1 MSSTPRYA
9 AFVITAPGIER
20 FAAAELVR
28 LGARDV
34 EVVAGGVTFGAPKQ
48 LLYAAN
54 LHLRTASRV
63 IVRVGEFNAKTFH
76 ELERRAAKV
85 PWDAFVSPNLGL
97 ALRVTCRKS
106 RLYHSDAVAE
116 RVAASITARVQ
127 NLRIIGDSGEDAD
140 DAPTPEQLVVV
151 RMYHDQCTVS
161 VDSSGSL
168 LHLRGY
174 RQAVGRAPLRET
186 LAAGALMA
194 ADWRPDTPLLDPM
207 CGSGTI
213 PIEAALLARRIP
225 PGRHRRFAFMHWP
238 DFDESCWRRV
248 VAEAESAILSR
259 APAPILGSDRD
270 GGAIESA
277 LSNAARAGVGDD
289 VRFEQRAISSI
300 EPPEQR
306 GFVVS
311 NPPYGV
317 RVGDRDRLRNL
328 YAQLG
333 KVLRAKCDG
342 WQVGLIS
349 GAPELERQIGI
360 AFDVAVHT
368 VNGGIPVRI
377 VTGVVPSA
385 AVPPKPSERAKTLKR
400 RDLRRVE

>member
-9 AFVITAPGIER
+9 AFVITAPGLER
-20 FAAAELVR
+20 FAATELERLAVR
-28 LGARDV
+28 DA
-34 EVVAGGVTFGAPKQ
+34 EVVAGGVMFNASRQ

-63 IVRVGEFNAKTFH
+63 IVRVGDFAAKTFH
-76 ELERRAAKV
+76 ELERRAGKL

-116 RVAASITARVQ
+116 RIASSITARVA
-127 NLRIIGDSGEDAD
+127 NLRIVGDAGEEAEDA
-140 DAPTPEQLVVV
+140 TVPEQLVVV
-151 RMYHDQCTVS
+151 RMFHDRCTVS
-161 VDSSGSL
+161 VDSSGAL

-174 RQAVGRAPLRET
+174 RRSTGRAPLRET
-186 LAAGALMA
+186 LAAAALLA
-194 ADWRPDTPLLDPM
+194 ADWQSSAPLLDPM

-213 PIEAALLARRIP
+213 PIEAALMARRIP

-238 DFDESCWRRV
+238 DFDESGWRGV
-248 VAEAESAILSR
+248 LGDAESAILPR
-259 APAPILGSDRD
+259 AAAPILGSDRD
-270 GGAIESA
+270 AGAVESA
-277 LSNAARAGVGDD
+277 QSNAERAGVAED
-289 VRFEQRAISSI
+289 VRFDQRAISSI
-300 EPPEQR
+300 EPPGAR
-306 GFVVS
+306 GWVVT

-328 YAQLG
+328 YAQFG

-342 WQVGLIS
+342 WRLGMISAAPELDRQVGL
-349 GAPELERQIGI
+349 ALE
-360 AFDVAVHT
+360 VAAST

-377 VTGVVPSA
+377 MTGVVSSHEIGDRPDGT
-385 AVPPKPSERAKTLKR
+385 AKALHR
-400 RDLRRVE
+400 RGLRRVE